1 MYHQQLKQIVS
12 NNEDLEDVINV
23 GQQEEDRIRV
33 LEEEETNDYYKD
45 TFQNFQ
51 DANDD
56 APEAPRDLV

>member
-1 MYHQQLKQIVS
+1 LKQIVS

-45 TFQNFQ
+45 TF
-51 DANDD
+51 
-56 APEAPRDLV
+56 